1 MDDAPVEFQW
11 QGMLVS
17 TDRTRLDPDAI
28 LALLRTT
35 FWAKDMTRKAL
46 VRAIANS
53 VNFGLFDAAVLVG
66 FGRAVTDLS
75 TLRVLDGRGHRRRAS
90 GPGPGPLA
98 LRVHAGPPWSPGTPE
113 SDVAD
118 PGRRA
123 ALRAGGIQCRG
134 RRAGVHGAPPLT
146 RSRLGG
152 W

>member
-28 LALLRTT
+28 FALLRTT

-75 TLRVLDGRGHRRRAS
+75 TYAYWTDVVISAGHRGRAWGVGSPSACWPILVSRIS
-90 GPGPGPLA
+90 G
-98 LRVHAGPPWSPGTPE
+98 E
-113 SDVAD
+113 
-118 PGRRA
+118 
-123 ALRAGGIQCRG
+123 
-134 RRAGVHGAPPLT
+134 
-146 RSRLGG
+146 
-152 W
+152 

>member
-75 TLRVLDGRGHRRRAS
+75 TYAYWTDVVIAAGHRGRGLGRWLSECMLAHPGLQGLRRVT
-90 GPGPGPLA
+90 L
-98 LRVHAGPPWSPGTPE
+98 
-113 SDVAD
+113 
-118 PGRRA
+118 
-123 ALRAGGIQCRG
+123 
-134 RRAGVHGAPPLT
+134 LT
-146 RSRLGG
+146 RDAAPHYAQVGFSAGAGELVYMERRP
-152 W
+152 